1 MHSILRN
8 KLLLVTYMMT
18 FLFALHYAIPV
29 YATSSYLHKYFN
41 SSIVSAIYMV
51 GSIMALIASI
61 NIARSVKKFHTYGFT
76 FGVVLAEIVI
86 ITIFGHTQNIY
97 LLPIFFITHFV
108 LQVLLN
114 ISLNIFIENFTIHA
128 KVGSVRGLFLAVF
141 NLAVLISPFI
151 GGTILKYY
159 SFATLYT
166 VAACMLIPYLF
177 FLHKYLKHMREPAY
191 HQVDLFGAAKVAFKN
206 KNLRAAVIGELVV
219 SSFYATMVIYSPLYL
234 TALGIPLTSYMMVVL
249 PLALIPLVVLPY
261 ELGYLADKKFGEK
274 EMLIIGLLI
283 LTVTTF
289 LFVVISTT
297 ALWVWILLLFVSRIG
312 ASFVETMS
320 FSYYFKKVGA
330 EDPSLTALFIN
341 MQGMGMLL
349 VGTVGVI
356 VAPFLTDR
364 PQLMFVI
371 LGCAILWS
379 ISYILPM
386 KDTR

>member
-8 KLLLVTYMMT
+8 KLLLVTYLMT

-51 GSIMALIASI
+51 GSILALIASI
-61 NIARSVKKFHTYGFT
+61 NIAKSVKKFHTYGFT
-76 FGVVLAEIVI
+76 FGIALAEIVV
-86 ITIFGHTQNIY
+86 ITLFGYTQNIY
-97 LLPIFFITHFV
+97 LLPALFVVHFI
-108 LQVLLN
+108 LQVLLY
-114 ISLNIFIENFTIHA
+114 ISLNIFIENFTLHA

-141 NLAVLISPFI
+141 NLAVLVAPFI

-159 SFATLYT
+159 SFTALYM
-166 VAACMLIPYLF
+166 VAASMLIPYLF
-177 FLHKYLKHMREPAY
+177 FAHKYLKHIKEPAY
-191 HQVDLFGAAKVAFKN
+191 HQINLFGAAKEAFKN
-206 KNLRAAVIGELVV
+206 KNLRAAIIGELVV
-219 SSFYATMVIYSPLYL
+219 SSFYATMVIYSPIYL
-234 TALGIPLTSYMMVVL
+234 TSIGVPLTDYMMIIL
-249 PLALIPLVVLPY
+249 PFALIPLVVLPY

-283 LTVTTF
+283 LTVTT
-289 LFVVISTT
+289 
-297 ALWVWILLLFVSRIG
+297 LLFAVITTTTLWAWIVLLIVSRIG

-320 FSYYFKKVGA
+320 FTYYFKKVGA

-341 MQGMGMLL
+341 TQGMGMLI

-356 VAPFLTDR
+356 VAPFLGER
-364 PQLMFVI
+364 PQLMFII

-379 ISYILPM
+379 ISYVLPM

>member
-1 MHSILRN
+1 MIGSIL
-8 KLLLVTYMMT
+8 
-18 FLFALHYAIPV
+18 
-29 YATSSYLHKYFN
+29 
-41 SSIVSAIYMV
+41 
-51 GSIMALIASI
+51 ALIASI

-76 FGVVLAEIVI
+76 FGVALAEIVVI
-86 ITIFGHTQNIY
+86 SIFGYTENIY
-97 LLPIFFITHFV
+97 LLPIFFIVHFI

-114 ISLNIFIENFTIHA
+114 ISLNIFIENFTIHT

-141 NLAVLISPFI
+141 NLAVLVSPFI
-151 GGTILKYY
+151 GGLILKHY
-159 SFATLYT
+159 SFTTLYI
-166 VAACMLIPYLF
+166 VAASMLIPYLF
-177 FLHKYLKHMREPAY
+177 FLHTYLKHMKEPAY
-191 HQVDLFGAAKVAFKN
+191 HQIDLFGAARVAFRN
-206 KNLRAAVIGELVV
+206 KNLRAAIIGELVV

-234 TALGIPLTSYMMVVL
+234 TSIGIPLTSYMMIIL

-289 LFVVISTT
+289 LFVVITT
-297 ALWVWILLLFVSRIG
+297 KALWVWVLLLLVSRIG

-341 MQGMGMLL
+341 MQGMGIFV

-356 VAPFLTDR
+356 VAPFLGER

-379 ISYILPM
+379 ISYVLPM

>member
-1 MHSILRN
+1 M
-8 KLLLVTYMMT
+8 VTYVMT

-29 YATSSYLHKYFN
+29 YATSSYLHTYFN
-41 SSIVSAIYMV
+41 SSIVSAIYMI
-51 GSIMALIASI
+51 GSILALIASI

-76 FGVVLAEIVI
+76 FGIAIAEMVI

-97 LLPIFFITHFV
+97 LIPVFFVVHFV

-114 ISLNIFIENFTIHA
+114 ITLNIFIENFTIHA
-128 KVGSVRGLFLAVF
+128 RVGSVRGLFLAIF
-141 NLAVLISPFI
+141 NLAILISPFI
-151 GGTILKYY
+151 GGAILRHY
-159 SFATLYT
+159 SFSVLYT
-166 VAACMLIPYLF
+166 VSACMLIPYLY
-177 FLHKYLKHMREPAY
+177 FLHRYLHHMKEPAY
-191 HQVDLFGAAKVAFKN
+191 HQLNIIGAAKEAFRN
-206 KNLRAAVIGELVV
+206 KNLRAAMIGELVV

-234 TALGIPLTSYMMVVL
+234 TAIGIPLTSYMMIIL
-249 PLALIPLVVLPY
+249 PIALIPLVVLPY

-289 LFVVISTT
+289 LFVTVSTT
-297 ALWVWILLLFVSRIG
+297 ALWVWALLLFVSRIG
-312 ASFVETMS
+312 ATFVETMS
-320 FSYYFKKVGA
+320 FSYYFKKVGV

-341 MQGMGMLL
+341 MQGMGTLI

-356 VAPFLTDR
+356 IAPFVGER
-364 PQLMFVI
+364 PQLMFVV

-379 ISYILPM
+379 ISYVLPM

>member
-29 YATSSYLHKYFN
+29 YATSSYLHTYFN

-51 GSIMALIASI
+51 GSILALIASI
-61 NIARSVKKFHTYGFT
+61 SIAKSIKKFHTYGFT
-76 FGVVLAEIVI
+76 FAVVLAEMVI
-86 ITIFGHTQNIY
+86 IITFGHTKNIY
-97 LLPIFFITHFV
+97 LLPVLFVVHFV
-108 LQVLLN
+108 LQILLN

-151 GGTILKYY
+151 GGTILKYS

-191 HQVDLFGAAKVAFKN
+191 HQINLIDAATKAFSN

-219 SSFYATMVIYSPLYL
+219 QAFYATMIIYSPLYL
-234 TALGIPLTSYMMVVL
+234 AVIGIPLTSYMTIIL

-289 LFVVISTT
+289 LFVIISTK
-297 ALWVWILLLFVSRIG
+297 ALWVWVLLLLSSRIG

-320 FSYYFKKVGA
+320 FSYYFKKVGV

-341 MQGMGMLL
+341 MQGMGTLL

-356 VAPFLTDR
+356 IAPFLGDR
-364 PQLMFVI
+364 PQLMFVV

-379 ISYILPM
+379 ISYVLPM